1 MGPPSAAPE
10 AFTRAVTGLRAAAP
24 RDEILLEEIAAPQRL
39 APYGFALSATVLR
52 DGEEVASGRLIL
64 LHDPAGHDAW
74 QGNLRLVTLIT
85 AELESDMAGDP
96 LLPAVAWTWLTD
108 GLEQHTASYTAIGGT
123 ITQTTSTRFGELA
136 GPAPT
141 ADLEIRASW
150 TPTSDDLGA
159 HLQGWC
165 TMLASTA
172 GLPPPGVTALGNR
185 QRTPSAG

>member
-1 MGPPSAAPE
+1 MVGPSAAPE
-10 AFTRAVTGLRAAAP
+10 AFTRAVSGLRAAAP
-24 RDEILLEEIAAPQRL
+24 RPEILLEEIAAPQKL
-39 APYGFALSATVLR
+39 ATYAFALSATVLR
-52 DGEEVASGRLIL
+52 GGDEVASGRLIL
-64 LHDPAGHDAW
+64 LHEPAGHDAW
-74 QGNLRLVTLIT
+74 RGDLRLVTLIT

-108 GLEQHTASYTAIGGT
+108 GLEQHAAGWTAIGGT

-150 TPTSDDLGA
+150 TPTSDDLAA
-159 HLQGWC
+159 HLNGWC

-172 GLPPPGVTALGNR
+172 GLPPPGVTSLSDHHRASTN
-185 QRTPSAG
+185 